1 MIDPKKLLK
10 QLRMYERF
18 RSLTKAIQM
27 VALSQLSSL
36 KTKIESR
43 QYALSAFK
51 PFFTPIFEQEVG
63 SEYLV
68 VPIAV
73 DKSCCGPHNGN
84 IFKATKEILDDL
96 KENNYSFKIVSIG
109 RRAKNFFKKY
119 YKNYQIMNI

>member
-36 KTKIESR
+36 KIKIESR
-43 QYALSAFK
+43 QYALSVFK
-51 PFFTPIFEQEVG
+51 PFFTSIFEQDMG
-63 SEYLV
+63 YDYLV
-68 VPIAV
+68 VSIAV

-109 RRAKNFFKKY
+109 RRAKDFFKKY

>member
-36 KTKIESR
+36 KTKIDSR

-51 PFFTPIFEQEVG
+51 PFFTSVSEQDLG
-63 SEYLV
+63 SDYLIV
-68 VPIAV
+68 SIAV

-84 IFKATKEILDDL
+84 IFKATKDLLDEL